1 MGDNAIPLNEKDSQT
16 FKDIIQYDPIDQ
28 NALLPTIKKA
38 ISLNKNEIWED
49 ALEEYNL
56 A

>member
-28 NALLPTIKKA
+28 NPLLPIIKKA
-38 ISLNKNEIWED
+38 ISINKNEIWED